1 MYMRDYL
8 KYIPNFITIMR
19 ILLIIPIIWLIWK
32 NDYNLAFILIFIAGV
47 SDGVDGFLARYYHWQ
62 TPSGAILDPIADK
75 LLLVSLFIVFG
86 LKELLPIW
94 LVTLVIFR
102 DLVIFMGAI
111 AYHFVTHQ
119 LVMCP
124 LIISKIN
131 TALQIVLVILVAIR
145 QTGIHLPE
153 WLLSAMIIW
162 VAIFAFVSGIR
173 YIILWTRYTLQIQE
187 QDNHDSRTR

>member
-1 MYMRDYL
+1 MRDYL
-8 KYIPNFITIMR
+8 KYIPNLITIIR

-47 SDGVDGFLARYYHWQ
+47 SDGVDGFLARYYNWQ

-75 LLLVSLFIVFG
+75 LLLVSLFVVFG
-86 LKELLPIW
+86 LKDLLPMW
-94 LVTLVIFR
+94 LVVLVIFR
-102 DLVIFMGAI
+102 DLVIFLGAV

-124 LIISKIN
+124 LIVSKIN
-131 TALQIVLVILVAIR
+131 TALQIVLVILVAVQ

-153 WLLSAMIIW
+153 WLLSAMIIL
-162 VAIFAFVSGIR
+162 VAGFALVSGIR
-173 YIILWTRYTLQIQE
+173 YIILWTRYTLQIQ
-187 QDNHDSRTR
+187 DKK